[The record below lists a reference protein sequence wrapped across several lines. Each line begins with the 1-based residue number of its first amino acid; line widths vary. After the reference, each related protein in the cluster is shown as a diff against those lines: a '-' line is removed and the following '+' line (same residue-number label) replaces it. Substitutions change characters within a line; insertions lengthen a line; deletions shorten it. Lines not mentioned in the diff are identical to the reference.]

1 MQNLNPLVS
10 IIMTVYNTE
19 FVLVKR
25 AIESVLKE
33 DHENFELLVV
43 NDGSKDELTVSLKKY
58 IDQLN
63 SNKVKYFF
71 HPNRGFP
78 KTLNRGIEEATG
90 EYIGFCDSDD
100 EYKPDH
106 ISKCLE
112 QMDKYDLIASTT
124 ETVVDNED
132 EYYVPDRFDNT
143 KNVHV
148 DDCIITGTLF
158 GKASVFKELL
168 FKDIYSQDYE
178 LYQRA
183 AEKYQVEKLALKTYI
198 YYRNNQDS
206 ICSQL
211 KKNSAK

>member
-1 MQNLNPLVS
+1 MKNDSIQVS
-10 IIMTVYNTE
+10 IILTVYNTE

-25 AIESVLKE
+25 AIESVLKQ
-33 DHENFELLVV
+33 DDENFELLIV
-43 NDGSKDELTVSLKKY
+43 NDGSKDELTIPLKKY
-58 IDQLN
+58 IDELKD
-63 SNKVKYFF
+63 SRILYFF
-71 HPNRGFP
+71 HSNRGFP

-100 EYKPDH
+100 EYKPNH

-112 QMDKYDLIASTT
+112 QMDKYDLIASVT
-124 ETVVDNED
+124 ETVVDNDD

-143 KNVHV
+143 KNIHV

-178 LYQRA
+178 LFERA
-183 AEKYQVEKLALKTYI
+183 NEKYKVAKLELKTYI

-211 KKNSAK
+211 KKKQ